1 MDFGLPALR
10 CIMSAESDQ
19 GTPLVPASLAKQLEA
34 AELRFRNLI
43 DHAPIAVLRITLEG
57 KVLMAN
63 PALAELLG
71 YASVPEFMAQ
81 PGPELKRHIQPADL
95 ERLASLVRSGRRY
108 APIEVRLRK
117 VDDSY
122 VWVDILAQLEIGVG
136 ERVVEVFVRDLTQV
150 RAIQLA
156 SSRLAAVMNSVD
168 DAIIGIDRHGIVG
181 SWNRGATKLYG
192 YKETESIGR
201 PLADIYVPQAMLP
214 EWNATLA
221 RLLAGQRVSKFD
233 TQRRHKN
240 GSLREVAVAANR
252 VLDAHGQSLG
262 VSFIEND
269 VRERDRSQRALIANE
284 RQQQEVLH
292 LEALTRMRNE
302 FMGKASHELNTPLT
316 PVLLGVQ
323 SLKEIPDLD
332 AKQALSLASIERNV
346 IRLAGVVKDLVT
358 AADLNLSRLDLNP
371 TEIDLRELL
380 VDVMESFEPQAA
392 KRQVALITTSKDP
405 VLAFAD
411 RERVLQ
417 VMFNLVG
424 NAIKFTPSGGTVTV
438 DAAAEPGGGTVLV
451 TDTGLGFSEDARS
464 GLFLPFGRLHEDKPG
479 APPGS
484 GLGLFISKGIIEQ
497 SGGEIWAKSPGP
509 DKGCTFGIRLPVPVT
524 IPRPGRGIRA
534 AQGFG
539 VESNGPVAEP
549 AEPHPE
555 RQSRILSSRRD
566 PVGQQP

>member
-1 MDFGLPALR
+1 M
-10 CIMSAESDQ
+10 
-19 GTPLVPASLAKQLEA
+19 PASLAKQLEA
-34 AELRFRNLI
+34 AEFRFRNLI

-57 KVLMAN
+57 KVMMAN

-71 YASVPEFMAQ
+71 YASVPEFLAQ
-81 PGPELKRHIQPADL
+81 SGPELKRHIEPADL
-95 ERLASLVRSGRRY
+95 ERLESLVRSGRPY
-108 APIEVRLRK
+108 APVEVRLRK

-122 VWVDILAQLEIGVG
+122 VWVDVLAQLEIGVG
-136 ERVVEVFVRDLTQV
+136 ERIVEAFVRDLTQV

-156 SSRLAAVMNSVD
+156 SSKLAAVMNSVD

-201 PLADIYVPQAMLP
+201 PLADIYVPEAMRP
-214 EWNATLA
+214 EWDGMLA
-221 RLLAGQRVSKFD
+221 KLMAGQRVSKFD
-233 TQRRHKN
+233 TKRRHKD
-240 GSLREVAVAANR
+240 GSLKEVAVAANR
-252 VLDAHGQSLG
+252 VLDAKGQSLG
-262 VSFIEND
+262 ASFIEND
-269 VRERDRSQRALIANE
+269 VTERDRSQRALIANE

-292 LEALTRMRNE
+292 LQSLTRMRAE

-358 AADLNLSRLDLNP
+358 AADLNLNRLDLNP
-371 TEIDLRELL
+371 TEIDLHEL
-380 VDVMESFEPQAA
+380 VADVMASFQPQAA
-392 KRQVALITTSKDP
+392 KRQVQLLTTSTETVP
-405 VLAFAD
+405 AFAD

-417 VMFNLVG
+417 VMFNLMG
-424 NAIKFTPSGGTVTV
+424 NAIKFTPNGGNVTIDATALADGATVTI
-438 DAAAEPGGGTVLV
+438 
-451 TDTGLGFSEDARS
+451 TDTGLGFSAEGQS

-497 SGGEIWAKSPGP
+497 SGGEIWATSPGP
-509 DKGCTFGIRLPVPVT
+509 DKGCTFGIKLPLPVRL
-524 IPRPGRGIRA
+524 PRPGRGILA

-539 VESNGPVAEP
+539 SERKEALATAAEP
-549 AEPHPE
+549 
-555 RQSRILSSRRD
+555 
-566 PVGQQP
+566 PVKTSAPRP